1 MKGIAITVD
10 LDEVQEVATELTIA
24 EYLDTILLL
33 DKSGN
38 SVLIS
43 IQQEGEDKDD
53 R

>member
-10 LDEVQEVATELTIA
+10 LDEVQEVAIEMTMA

-33 DKSGN
+33 DKLGN
-38 SVLIS
+38 GVLIS
-43 IQQEGEDKDD
+43 ISQEGEDEDD